1 MTLTKKQNE
10 EILKEAKKAV
20 FFVFDKCFLITW
32 CKDTEEINQ
41 YFKDNIDQFII
52 LKKNINNK
60 EYLNKFSKTVLK
72 LYNEEQ
78 DKQET
83 DSEEEKNKEKLEK
96 LNKQKRKIRNT
107 ILKHHKEERD
117 ETEEQEITPK
127 KEDIHEKQILKNELI
142 RNLFFITNDD
152 IIKILIELNFRGT
165 IQKNKILMMEQ
176 LLKNFDTMEKME
188 KLNEKIKSCI
198 KK

>member
-1 MTLTKKQNE
+1 MENKQ
-10 EILKEAKKAV
+10 EIKY
-20 FFVFDKCFLITW
+20 I
-32 CKDTEEINQ
+32 
-41 YFKDNIDQFII
+41 FKDA
-52 LKKNINNK
+52 
-60 EYLNKFSKTVLK
+60 E
-72 LYNEEQ
+72 
-78 DKQET
+78 
-83 DSEEEKNKEKLEK
+83 
-96 LNKQKRKIRNT
+96 NKQKRKIRNT

-152 IIKILIELNFRGT
+152 IIKILIEMNFRGT
-165 IQKNKILMMEQ
+165 LQKNKILMMEQ